1 MESRYTIREP
11 EKNDAKQIYDLV
23 KKSKVLDLNS
33 HYLYLLQTTHLKIAV
48 VLLYLKT
55 RLLVLFQDII

>member
-23 KKSKVLDLNS
+23 KKSKVLELKLALFIPSSNNS
-33 HYLYLLQTTHLKIAV
+33 L
-48 VLLYLKT
+48 
-55 RLLVLFQDII
+55 